1 MGRIFYD
8 GFDEP
13 FHIDDVELAH
23 LKVIVVSKMRRNEHF
38 LLRLEGPGELWIAPT
53 AEVRFEFDSAE
64 AAPLD
69 RDRLSEIQR
78 EAVGGTITV
87 AAHGTARPSGGRG
100 ADQGGDEHEPRGR
113 DHLRGA
119 HPG

>member
-13 FHIDDVELAH
+13 FRVDDVELAH
-23 LKVIVVSKMRRNEHF
+23 LKVIIVAKLRRNERF
-38 LLRLEGPGELWIAPT
+38 LLRLQGGSELWVTPTQELRFHFDAPT
-53 AEVRFEFDSAE
+53 AP
-64 AAPLD
+64 PLD
-69 RDRLSEIQR
+69 QERLSELQR
-78 EAVGGTITV
+78 EAAGGAITV
-87 AAHGTARPSGGRG
+87 AARGTARPSGDRG